1 LTSIYL
7 FFSTLFFILFLN
19 YFFLKNNFLL
29 DDIKFSKHKSLA
41 KNKKT
46 PISLG
51 FIFVIFCLIFL
62 ENSFFQLKLF
72 LFLFFIIGFLSDL
85 NIVTS
90 ARFRLLSHIILV
102 LCFVIINNFFITK
115 IYLTTFDYLLANKFF
130 NIFFVTI
137 CICVLING
145 KNFIDGLNT
154 LLIGYV
160 ILLLTCIY
168 FVSINYSLNLDFN
181 LYKITLIFFLA
192 LYSVNFFGKSILGD
206 GGSLSIGLFISYV
219 ILNFYLINDS
229 ISPYFIALLLWYPSF
244 EILFS
249 IIRKTSIG
257 IQPFAPDSLH
267 LHQLLY
273 KRVNYFKSTE
283 LNNTVASSF
292 INLFNLFVFYLG
304 SLKIYSNSYN
314 IYLIL
319 FSIFIYIVSYII
331 LIKKSYNPTF

>member
-1 LTSIYL
+1 MTSIYL

-29 DDIKFSKHKSLA
+29 DDIKFSKHKSHA

-160 ILLLTCIY
+160 ILVLTCLY
-168 FVSINYSLNLDFN
+168 FVSINYRLNLDFN
-181 LYKITLIFFLA
+181 LYNITLTLFLA

-229 ISPYFIALLLWYPSF
+229 ISP
-244 EILFS
+244 
-249 IIRKTSIG
+249 
-257 IQPFAPDSLH
+257 
-267 LHQLLY
+267 
-273 KRVNYFKSTE
+273 
-283 LNNTVASSF
+283 
-292 INLFNLFVFYLG
+292 
-304 SLKIYSNSYN
+304 
-314 IYLIL
+314 
-319 FSIFIYIVSYII
+319 
-331 LIKKSYNPTF
+331 